1 MKEFQI
7 KIMFDDKTYTFFS
20 TNGCISVPLN
30 DNSFIKIFKS
40 EHIPEKYIM
49 YWEGAISCSL
59 RTIDPRSVISDKLTI
74 IANIDELLHE
84 LEGYGIKIAV
94 EPDNAVCCET
104 MITLSLFHLSQ
115 AAKAYLVHNKTKL
128 MVDAVNR
135 FGAEGFLVHIDSIKD
150 INGLPASLRE
160 CIALAKENHASVIQF
175 TNAIGTVSQLPEYE
189 E

>member
-7 KIMFDDKTYTFFS
+7 KIRFDGKTYTFFS
-20 TNGCISVPLN
+20 TNDCISIPLN
-30 DNSFIKIFKS
+30 NNSFIKIFKS

-49 YWEGAISCSL
+49 YWKGVVLPLKTFS
-59 RTIDPRSVISDKLTI
+59 PRGVISDKLTI
-74 IANIDELLHE
+74 IANVDELLHE
-84 LEGYGIKIAV
+84 LESYGIKIAV
-94 EPDNAVCCET
+94 EPDNVVCCET

-135 FGAEGFLVHIDSIKD
+135 FGAEEFLVHINSIKD